1 MPHTERI
8 WMTPQAHTRLKNELA
23 ALRPSQSTIGVPD
36 DFMDYD
42 DDLLATQLARRARI
56 RGIQDLLAN
65 AIVSEDPE
73 DIYTAEVEY
82 ESTVGGNEVT
92 DAGGDLAAMVGGAA
106 PADLADR

>member
-1 MPHTERI
+1 MTHTERI

-23 ALRPSQSTIGVPD
+23 ALRSAQSTIEVPA
-36 DFMDYD
+36 DFVDYD

-73 DIYTAEVEY
+73 DIYTAEVEH

-92 DAGGDLAAMVGGAA
+92 DAGGDLVAMVSRADA
-106 PADLADR
+106 ADLVDR